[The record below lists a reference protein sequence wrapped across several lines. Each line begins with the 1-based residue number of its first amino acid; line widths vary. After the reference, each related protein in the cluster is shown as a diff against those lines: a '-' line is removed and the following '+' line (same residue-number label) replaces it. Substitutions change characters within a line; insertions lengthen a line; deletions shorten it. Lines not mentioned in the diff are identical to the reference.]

1 MRCVRMSEREKISSL
16 FAAAAAGHIIIDGD
30 TAMTGMRGDCL
41 NQKRERVAVLLLLL
55 LF

>member
-1 MRCVRMSEREKISSL
+1 MSEREKISSL
-16 FAAAAAGHIIIDGD
+16 FAAAAAAVAAGHIIIDGD

-55 LF
+55 F

>member
-1 MRCVRMSEREKISSL
+1 MSEREKISSL
-16 FAAAAAGHIIIDGD
+16 FAAAAAVAAGHIIIDGD

-55 LF
+55 F

>member
-1 MRCVRMSEREKISSL
+1 MSEREKISSL
-16 FAAAAAGHIIIDGD
+16 FAAAAAVAVAAGHIIIDGD

-55 LF
+55 F